1 MGTGAMVRRS
11 LVLIMPLFLVS
22 CGDDPLPKPKG
33 WLRLDLPEQAYQPWS
48 PECPYSA
55 ELPTYAQAVPR
66 PEEDHSCWVDIDFP
80 GQRAAVHLTYVE
92 VNGNLE
98 RLIRDAHDFK
108 DKHEVK
114 AVKISSERVLRDSS
128 RVFGTLFDLEGNVA
142 SPMVF
147 YLTDSTSHFLYGALY
162 FNARPNADSLAPV
175 TARIRQDIR
184 RLVNTLEWK

>member
-1 MGTGAMVRRS
+1 MGARAMVQRS
-11 LVLIMPLFLVS
+11 VLLLAPLLLLS
-22 CGDDPLPKPKG
+22 CGADPVPKPQG
-33 WLRLDLPEQAYQPWS
+33 WLRLDLPEQTYRLWS
-48 PECPYSA
+48 PECPFSA
-55 ELPTYAQAVPR
+55 ELPTYANATMR
-66 PEEDHSCWVDIDFP
+66 PEVEHSCWADINFP
-80 GQRAAVHLTYVE
+80 GQRAQVHLTYVQ

-114 AVKISSERVLRDSS
+114 ARKITSERVLRDSS
-128 RVFGTLFDLEGNVA
+128 RVFGTLFDVEGDVA

-175 TARIRQDIR
+175 TERLRQDIR
-184 RLVNTLEWK
+184 RLAKTLVWR